1 MPRAFKS
8 PALDRMAITL
18 SGLCVLHCVL
28 SVIVIAAMA
37 GTATFLTDPAIHKI
51 GLIGAILL
59 AVAALGQGYATH
71 RSAFP
76 VVIGGVGLVCMI
88 AGLFVPHG
96 WPEIGA
102 TVTGVTVLAIA
113 HLLNRRVQA

>member
-1 MPRAFKS
+1 
-8 PALDRMAITL
+8 MAVAL

-28 SVIVIAAMA
+28 SVVVIAAMTGA
-37 GTATFLTDPAIHKI
+37 GSFFTDPIIHRI
-51 GLIGAILL
+51 GLLGAILL

-76 VVIGGVGLVCMI
+76 VVIGGVGLVFMTV
-88 AGLFVPHG
+88 GLFVPHG

-113 HLLNRRVQA
+113 HLLNQRVQA